1 MIVVV
6 SNIPGHA
13 LQPNLPPRPVIT
25 LQNCVPERSCDPDG
39 RVQRHKMRGVVGRH
53 QRVDLGVTAGLLRD
67 QNRVAPRLDPRV
79 ADAPGVSS
87 RAISASV
94 ILAGCDI
101 SKAGPEPP
109 QPPPPPPPGAT
120 TTTYQITHTPPS
132 PVH

>member
-101 SKAGPEPP
+101 WE
-109 QPPPPPPPGAT
+109 PGA
-120 TTTYQITHTPPS
+120 QTHRAPATCRTGARS
-132 PVH
+132 TS